1 MDMVFSKKQ
10 VFLAFLAAALG
21 GALLHFLY
29 SAWPNALTA
38 LLSPVCESLWEH
50 LKIIVWP
57 YLAAAFL
64 LTRSRPTGLRPWLL
78 SLLVMCA
85 AMLALGYWYHI
96 LLGGEAFF
104 FDLGLY
110 LLVMAFGFWF
120 PRRFSGPFDGLRW
133 KLPALG
139 AAVLFVLLILFT
151 LSLPDGLLFADLS
164 GADTWSQLPC

>member
-1 MDMVFSKKQ
+1 MKIFQKKTI
-10 VFLAFLAAALG
+10 FTLIAALILG
-21 GALLHFLY
+21 VGLHFLF
-29 SAWPNALTA
+29 SWLPSPITA
-38 LLSPVCESLWEH
+38 LVSPVRESLWEH

-64 LTRSRPTGLRPWLL
+64 LTRNRPTGLRPWLL

-133 KLPALG
+133 KLPILG
-139 AAVLFVLLILFT
+139 TAALFVLLILFT
-151 LSLPDGLLFADLS
+151 LSPPEGLLFADLS